1 MGDENHVEK
10 NAHFAGIIANTIV
23 DSTDTIKVLDSS
35 KKVTENDTM
44 HGNKQEVKDKLSY

>member
-23 DSTDTIKVLDSS
+23 DYSIFASKCRALKYYPTRPFSTLDLWL
-35 KKVTENDTM
+35 TD
-44 HGNKQEVKDKLSY
+44 